1 LIPRRP
7 GTRITHH
14 VLNMLT
20 AHELIGFMSPKLSAE
35 ILEHAFSSDKELY
48 KATLAAVA
56 QARKVRPVFL
66 ERQPRAERHV
76 TMLSTLSRPGLEP
89 AAGGLLRGW
98 LLKKHTALLT
108 DFLDA
113 LGVPHKDGVVDDL
126 PERMDDARL
135 RSAVETVL
143 AKHPADVVMVYLHAF
158 YEMNEARWP
167 NLKAMLE
174 TEPRLQ
180 FGG

>member
-1 LIPRRP
+1 
-7 GTRITHH
+7 
-14 VLNMLT
+14 MLT

-76 TMLSTLSRPGLEP
+76 TMLSALTRPAMEP
-89 AAGGLLRGW
+89 AAGSLVRGW
-98 LLKKHTALLT
+98 LLKQHTALLA

-113 LGVPHKDGVVDDL
+113 LGVPHKDGVVEDL
-126 PERMDDARL
+126 PETMDDARL
-135 RSAVETVL
+135 RAAVDTVL
-143 AKHPADVVMVYLHAF
+143 AKHPPEVVIVYLHAF
-158 YEMNEARWP
+158 YEMNGARWP
-167 NLKAMLE
+167 NLKALLE
-174 TEPRLQ
+174 SEPRLQ